1 MVEGVFLLVTPVS
14 VAALKSDFAVRFQ
27 ALTGSQP
34 YPWQRKLFAL
44 FSTGQIPPDINLPTG
59 SGKTSI
65 MIIWLLALAQ
75 QASEQPQGI
84 IVPRRLVWVV
94 NRRVV
99 VDQAT
104 EEAEQIRKRIAPD
117 AGSEEL
123 ESVRRAL
130 RSLSVGC
137 DDRELIAI
145 STLRGERE
153 DNRKWSEDPSRPA
166 IIVGTVDMIGSRL
179 LFSGYGDGR
188 YWRAQHAGL
197 IGHDTLIVNDE
208 AHLTPAF
215 ASLLSKVQEKQRS
228 SLKPFCTL
236 RLSATHPSS
245 ECWPNSLEDDREDER
260 FQRVFEATKRVQI
273 RDAGRQLSTL
283 LELAIK
289 PGPAR
294 TLIFVEKP
302 QRVIEIA
309 EKLKKQA
316 GESAAARIL
325 TLTGTMRGIE
335 RDRLVE
341 SAVFKAFASHDLP
354 AESFWL
360 IATSAGEVG
369 INISADRLITEL
381 DTLDHLLQ
389 RFGRL
394 NRFGETTGTAYVLV
408 SDADKKEKRKV
419 AAMDF
424 LRNLDPSDTD
434 DPDNKESYNISPA
447 ALFGRE
453 LPMDACSEIPLQA
466 ELHDWLIDVWSQ
478 TTLGRHPARPQVEP
492 WLHGKQDGVPETY
505 IAWREDVRDL
515 VQDGIGDDERE
526 EALQKYRLLA
536 HEQLREPTTKLLAKL
551 EELAH
556 GQTADTPFLRRKTD
570 GSVDVLRLSRFAEIT
585 KDPKTERA
593 QREAIAEIAYSQL
606 VLPAGCGRISDGMF
620 DPRRSPNGETDTENG
635 EKNGDDYDVSG
646 RVWKKDEGEIIGKVI
661 NNPDR
666 ASYRAMK
673 NEDGAWAVTR
683 LGAAEEETEP
693 LKDMELGTLHTFAA
707 AHGWRFRL
715 KIAPEND
722 AGDGKTALLYFGKAR
737 KKTESV
743 PVVFVDEHCEE
754 VADVVKKIA
763 TCAGLSEEIALALQR
778 AAQLHDLG
786 KQESIWQRAAGNLRT
801 DGTLEKSKAVAKPIK
816 VMQGRMLGG
825 FRHELASLR
834 YAEEGLREDTFSSE
848 LRDLVFHLLAA
859 HHGYARPCFEKKAYD
874 RNHLMDSERI
884 ARESPQRFARLQ
896 ERFGPWGLAYLESI
910 LRAADGIVSAT
921 SAEEQPNN
929 A

>member
-1 MVEGVFLLVTPVS
+1 LVTPVS
-14 VAALKSDFAVRFQ
+14 IAALESDFAVHFQ

-44 FSTGQIPPDINLPTG
+44 LSTEQIPPDINLPTG

-65 MIIWLLALAQ
+65 MIIWLLALAH

-84 IVPRRLVWVV
+84 TVPRRLVWVV

-153 DNRKWSEDPSRPA
+153 DNREWSEDPSRPA

-197 IGHDTLIVNDE
+197 IGQDTLIVNDE

-215 ASLLSKVQEKQRS
+215 ASLLSKVQEKQRG

-245 ECWPNSLEDDREDER
+245 ECWPNSLEDDRKDER
-260 FQRVFEATKRVQI
+260 FQRVFEAKKKVQI
-273 RDAGRQLSTL
+273 RDAGRQFSTL

-302 QRVIEIA
+302 ERVTEIA

-335 RDRLVE
+335 RDRIVV

-381 DTLDHLLQ
+381 DTVDHLLQ

-408 SDADKKEKRKV
+408 SDADQKEERKV

-434 DPDNKESYNISPA
+434 DPDGKESYNISPA

-453 LPMDACSEIPLQA
+453 LPTDACSEIPLQA

-478 TTLGRHPARPQVEP
+478 TSLGRHPARPQVEP
-492 WLHGKQDGVPETY
+492 WLHGKKDDVPETY

-515 VQDGIGDDERE
+515 VQDGIGDVERE
-526 EALQKYRLLA
+526 EVLQKYRLMA

-551 EELAH
+551 ERLAH
-556 GQTADTPFLRRKTD
+556 SQTADTPFLRRKTD
-570 GSVDVLRLSRFAEIT
+570 GSVDVLHLSRFAKIT

-593 QREAIAEIAYSQL
+593 QRERAIADIAYSQL

-620 DPRRSPNGETDTENG
+620 DPSRSANQETDTENG
-635 EKNGDDYDVSG
+635 EKNGEVYDVSG
-646 RVWKKDEGEIIGKVI
+646 RIWKKDEGEITGNVI

-666 ASYRAMK
+666 ASYRATK
-673 NEDGAWAVTR
+673 NEDGAWTVTR

-693 LKDMELGTLHTFAA
+693 LQDMELESLHSFAS
-707 AHGWRFRL
+707 AHGWRFRV
-715 KIAPEND
+715 KIAPETD
-722 AGDGKTALLYFGKAR
+722 IGGSETGLLYFGKAR
-737 KKTESV
+737 ENTESV
-743 PVVFVDEHCEE
+743 QIVFVDEHCTR
-754 VADVVKKIA
+754 VARVVKEIA
-763 TCAGLSEEIALALQR
+763 MSAGLSEELALALQR

-786 KQESIWQRAAGNLRT
+786 KQESVWQRAAGNLLAN
-801 DGTLEKSKAVAKPIK
+801 GQLEKGRAVAKPIK
-816 VMQGRMLGG
+816 VMQGEWLQG

-834 YAEEGLREDTFSSE
+834 YAEEALRADDFSPE
-848 LRDLVFHLLAA
+848 LRDLALHLLAA
-859 HHGYARPCFEKKAYD
+859 HHGHARPCFEKKAYD
-874 RNHLMDSERI
+874 RNHHTESERI
-884 ARESPQRFARLQ
+884 ALESAQRFARLQ
-896 ERFGPWGLAYLESI
+896 ERFGAWGLAYLESI
-910 LRAADGIVSAT
+910 LRAADGTVSAT

>member
-1 MVEGVFLLVTPVS
+1 LVTPVS
-14 VAALKSDFAVRFQ
+14 IAALESDFAVRFQ

-34 YPWQRKLFAL
+34 YPWQRELFDL
-44 FSTGQIPPDINLPTG
+44 FSTGRIPPDINLPTG

-65 MIIWLLALAQ
+65 MIIWLLALAHQ
-75 QASEQPQGI
+75 VSEQPQGI
-84 IVPRRLVWVV
+84 TVPRRLVWVV

-104 EEAEQIRKRIAPD
+104 EEAEQIRRRIAPD

-153 DNRKWSEDPSRPA
+153 DNREWSGDPSRPA

-215 ASLLSKVQEKQRS
+215 ASLLSKVQKVQEKQRG
-228 SLKPFCTL
+228 SLKPFRTL
-236 RLSATHPSS
+236 RLSATHPSF
-245 ECWPNSLEDDREDER
+245 ECWPNSLEDDRKDER
-260 FQRVFEATKRVQI
+260 FQRVFEAKKKVQI
-273 RDAGRQLSTL
+273 RDTGRQFSTL

-302 QRVIEIA
+302 DKVSEVA

-316 GESAAARIL
+316 GESAAARVL

-335 RDRLVE
+335 RDRIVE
-341 SAVFKAFASHDLP
+341 SSVFKAFASHDLP

-394 NRFGETTGTAYVLV
+394 NRFGETAGTAYVLV
-408 SDADKKEKRKV
+408 SDPDKKEERKV

-434 DPDNKESYNISPA
+434 DPDGKESYNISPA

-453 LPMDACSEIPLQA
+453 LPTDACSEIPLQA

-478 TTLGRHPARPQVEP
+478 TSLGRHPARPQVEP
-492 WLHGKQDGVPETY
+492 WLHGKQDDVPETY

-526 EALQKYRLLA
+526 EVLQKYRLMA

-551 EELAH
+551 ETLAH
-556 GQTADTPFLRRKTD
+556 SQTADTRFLRRKTD
-570 GSVDVLRLSRFAEIT
+570 GSVDVLHLSGFAEIT
-585 KDPKTERA
+585 KDLKTERA
-593 QREAIAEIAYSQL
+593 QRERAIADIAYSQL

-620 DPRRSPNGETDTENG
+620 DPRRSANGETDTENG

-666 ASYRAMK
+666 ASYRATK

-683 LGAAEEETEP
+683 LGAAEEETEL
-693 LKDMELGTLHTFAA
+693 LKDMELESLHTFAA

-715 KIAPEND
+715 KIAPKND
-722 AGDGKTALLYFGKAR
+722 IGDSETALLYFGKAR
-737 KKTESV
+737 ENTESV
-743 PVVFVDEHCEE
+743 QVVFVDEHCAK
-754 VADVVKKIA
+754 VARVVKEIA
-763 TCAGLSEEIALALQR
+763 VSAGLSEEIALALQR
-778 AAQLHDLG
+778 AGQLHDLG

-801 DGTLEKSKAVAKPIK
+801 DGTLEKGKAVAKPVK

-825 FRHELASLR
+825 FRHEMASLR
-834 YAEEGLREDTFSSE
+834 YADQLLREDNCSVD
-848 LRDLVFHLLAA
+848 LRDLVLHLLAA
-859 HHGYARPCFEKKAYD
+859 HHGYARPCFEKRAYD
-874 RNHLMDSERI
+874 RNHLTDSERI
-884 ARESPQRFARLQ
+884 ALESARRFARLQ
-896 ERFGPWGLAYLESI
+896 ERFGAWGLAYLESI
-910 LRAADGIVSAT
+910 LRAADGIVSAS